1 MEQITNRRVLG
12 IALPILVSN
21 ATIPLLGLVDTAVI
35 GQLGEAAPIGA
46 VGVGGVILS
55 TIYMLFMFLRMAT
68 SGLTAQAHGR
78 RDRKEV
84 ALVLH
89 RALML
94 AAICGGGVIALQWP
108 LLRGIFWFSPASDE
122 VEVLARTYVSIRV
135 WGAPATVALYALTG
149 WLIAL
154 ERARQVLAVQL
165 FVNGVN
171 IALDVMFVFGF
182 GFGVGGIATA
192 TLIGEW
198 AGFGLALYLC
208 RDAFLPA
215 LRSGWGALL
224 DRVAL
229 RQTMSMNADLMLR
242 SVLLQFSYTSFV
254 FLSAGQG
261 DVDLAA
267 NQVLLQ
273 FLSLFSYLLDA
284 FAFSAEAL
292 VGQAI
297 GARALG
303 PLRRAARL
311 SGQWALGGSVFLSL
325 ASILGGPWLIALM
338 TTSPEVQA
346 EAARYLPWIWLLP
359 LASFGSYIFDGIFI
373 GATMARQMRDVMF
386 LSVLLYVATLVVALP
401 FLGNHALWLA
411 MMALNIARTLLMA
424 RAYPQV
430 EAKAAPQMA

>member
-35 GQLGEAAPIGA
+35 GQLGQAAPIGA
-46 VGVGGVILS
+46 VGVGGVILAS
-55 TIYMLFMFLRMAT
+55 VYMLFTFLRMAT

-78 RDRKEV
+78 RDPKEM

-89 RALML
+89 RALLL
-94 AAICGGGVIALQWP
+94 AAACGAGFILCHVP
-108 LLRGIFWFSPASDE
+108 LVSGAFWFSPASDE
-122 VEVLARTYVSIRV
+122 VEELARSYVTIRV
-135 WGAPATVALYALTG
+135 WGAPATIALYAMTG

-154 ERARQVLAVQL
+154 ERARAVLLLQL
-165 FVNGVN
+165 FINIVN
-171 IALDVMFVFGF
+171 IALDLIFVIGL
-182 GFGVGGIATA
+182 GFGVAGVATA

-198 AGFGLALYLC
+198 AGFAMALYLC

-215 LRSGWGALL
+215 VRSSWQQLS

-229 RQTMSMNADLMLR
+229 RQTMSMNADLVLR

-261 DVDLAA
+261 DVGLAA

-273 FLSLFSYLLDA
+273 FLHLFSYMLDA

-292 VGQAI
+292 VGQAV
-297 GARALG
+297 GARAVA
-303 PLRRAARL
+303 PLRRATRL
-311 SGQWALGGSVFLSL
+311 SGQWALGGSLLLTLVTVM
-325 ASILGGPWLIALM
+325 GGPSLIALM
-338 TTSPEVQA
+338 TSAPEVQA

-359 LASFGSYIFDGIFI
+359 LASFGSYIFDGVFI
-373 GATMARQMRDVMF
+373 GATMARQMRNVMF
-386 LSVLLYVATLVVALP
+386 VSILLYIATLLIALP
-401 FLGNHALWLA
+401 FLDNHALWLA
-411 MMALNIARTLLMA
+411 LLVLNIARTLLMA
-424 RAYPQV
+424 RAYPLV
-430 EAKAAPQMA
+430 EAKATPLS